1 MHLVCSWEG
10 GGRKGVIEVCA
21 EMKKIHL
28 YLRIP
33 GLVRREGLVGLK
45 PGPSL
50 FLASIPIP
58 AHPWVP
64 DSLSH
69 SAVMGRLRLLSW
81 MPVLFQRKEPLV
93 YFGPYLQVAKTWLK
107 LSARKGLCPWRN
119 NPWGSHK
126 PCVAL

>member
-69 SAVMGRLRLLSW
+69 SAVMGRLASGKNLAQTLW
-81 MPVLFQRKEPLV
+81 Q
-93 YFGPYLQVAKTWLK
+93 
-107 LSARKGLCPWRN
+107 KGLM
-119 NPWGSHK
+119 SLEK
-126 PCVAL
+126 QSIE